1 MSGLSEA
8 GNAKQNNSLK
18 GARMEVI
25 EKKQDGI
32 CILTLNGR
40 LDANSSEEFR
50 EKILQLIED
59 GTKKVILDC
68 ENLDYISSAGLR
80 VVLVATKEIKRNE
93 GKIILC
99 ALQDYIKEVFE
110 VAKFDAFLALGGSVE
125 EAIKT
130 F

>member
-1 MSGLSEA
+1 
-8 GNAKQNNSLK
+8 
-18 GARMEVI
+18 MEVI
-25 EKKQDGI
+25 VKVQDGI

-40 LDANSSEEFR
+40 LDASSSSEFR

-80 VVLVATKEIKRNE
+80 VVLEATKEIKRNE
-93 GKIILC
+93 GKIMLC
-99 ALQDYIKEVFE
+99 TLQDYIKEVFE
-110 VAKFDAFLALGGSVE
+110 IAQFDAFLPIGATLK

>member
-1 MSGLSEA
+1 
-8 GNAKQNNSLK
+8 
-18 GARMEVI
+18 MEVI

-32 CILTLNGR
+32 CILALHGR
-40 LDANSSEEFR
+40 LDANSSEAFR

-110 VAKFDAFLALGGSVE
+110 VAKFDAFLAIGASVE

>member
-1 MSGLSEA
+1 
-8 GNAKQNNSLK
+8 
-18 GARMEVI
+18 MEVV
-25 EKKQDGI
+25 EKKQDGV
-32 CILTLNGR
+32 CILALSGR
-40 LDANSSEEFR
+40 LDASSSPEFR

-80 VVLVATKEIKRNE
+80 VVLEATKEIKRNE
-93 GKIILC
+93 GKIMLC

-110 VAKFDAFLALGGSVE
+110 VAQFDAFLPIGDTLE

-130 F
+130 I

>member
-1 MSGLSEA
+1 
-8 GNAKQNNSLK
+8 
-18 GARMEVI
+18 MEVI
-25 EKKQDGI
+25 AKVQDGI

-40 LDANSSEEFR
+40 LDASSSSEFR

-59 GTKKVILDC
+59 GTKKIILDC

-80 VVLVATKEIKRNE
+80 VVLEATKEIKRHG
-93 GKIILC
+93 GKLMLC
-99 ALQDYIKEVFE
+99 SLQDYIKEVFE
-110 VAKFDAFLALGGSVE
+110 VAQFDSFLHIGGTLE

>member
-1 MSGLSEA
+1 
-8 GNAKQNNSLK
+8 
-18 GARMEVI
+18 MEVI
-25 EKKQDGI
+25 ARVQDGI

-40 LDANSSEEFR
+40 LDASSSSEFR

-80 VVLVATKEIKRNE
+80 VVLEATKEIKRNE
-93 GKIILC
+93 GKIMLC
-99 ALQDYIKEVFE
+99 ALQDYIKELFE
-110 VAKFDAFLALGGSVE
+110 VVQFDAFLPIGNTLE

-130 F
+130 I

>member
-1 MSGLSEA
+1 VILREA
-8 GNAKQNNSLK
+8 GNAEENNSLK

-32 CILTLNGR
+32 CILALNGR

-110 VAKFDAFLALGGSVE
+110 VAKFDAFLAIGASVE

>member
-1 MSGLSEA
+1 
-8 GNAKQNNSLK
+8 
-18 GARMEVI
+18 MEVV
-25 EKKQDGI
+25 EKKRDGI
-32 CILTLNGR
+32 CILTLTGR

-80 VVLVATKEIKRNE
+80 VVLEATKEIKRNE
-93 GKIILC
+93 GKIMLC
-99 ALQDYIKEVFE
+99 ALQDYIEEVFE
-110 VAKFDAFLALGGSVE
+110 VAKFDAFLPIGGSVE

>member
-1 MSGLSEA
+1 
-8 GNAKQNNSLK
+8 
-18 GARMEVI
+18 MEVI

-32 CILTLNGR
+32 CILTLSGR

-50 EKILQLIED
+50 EKILQLIKE

-80 VVLVATKEIKRNE
+80 VVLEATKEIKRNE
-93 GKIILC
+93 GELILC

-110 VAKFDAFLALGGSVE
+110 VAKFDAFLSIGASVE

>member
-1 MSGLSEA
+1 
-8 GNAKQNNSLK
+8 
-18 GARMEVI
+18 MEVV
-25 EKKQDGI
+25 EKKQNGV
-32 CILTLNGR
+32 CILALSGR
-40 LDANSSEEFR
+40 LDASSSPEFR

-80 VVLVATKEIKRNE
+80 VVLEATKEIKRNE
-93 GKIILC
+93 GKIMLC

-110 VAKFDAFLALGGSVE
+110 VAKFDAFLAIGASVE